1 MLLKLAKLVGIEPE
15 IALPIVLFDL
25 DELTLLFSG
34 VIVLELTVLELTV
47 LELTVLE
54 LTVLELTVLELTVLE
69 LTVLELKAVVLNI

>member
-1 MLLKLAKLVGIEPE
+1 MLLEPAKLVVIEPE
-15 IALPIVLFDL
+15 IKLPIVLFDL

-54 LTVLELTVLELTVLE
+54 LKV
-69 LTVLELKAVVLNI
+69 VVLNI